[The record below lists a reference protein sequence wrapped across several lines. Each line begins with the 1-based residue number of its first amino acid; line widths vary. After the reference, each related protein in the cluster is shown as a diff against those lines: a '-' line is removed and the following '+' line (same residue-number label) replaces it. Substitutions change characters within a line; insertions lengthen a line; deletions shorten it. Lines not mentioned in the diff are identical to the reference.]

1 MEGFQSIFLHIPN
14 AIGSNIAIA
23 PMLFIKDESNAAMK
37 VIEIKNWISELAKVC
52 NFLPN
57 IEMNPD
63 FSNPLL
69 ISRTKAT
76 VMTAGWENPEK
87 ALSGSI

>member
-1 MEGFQSIFLHIPN
+1 
-14 AIGSNIAIA
+14 
-23 PMLFIKDESNAAMK
+23 MK
-37 VIEIKNWISELAKVC
+37 
-52 NFLPN
+52 
-57 IEMNPD
+57 PD